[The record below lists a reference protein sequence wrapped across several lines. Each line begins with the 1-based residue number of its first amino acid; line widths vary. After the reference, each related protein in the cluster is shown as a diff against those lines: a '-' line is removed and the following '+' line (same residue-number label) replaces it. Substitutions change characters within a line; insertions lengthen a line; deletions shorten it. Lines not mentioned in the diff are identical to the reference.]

1 MNFQEKK
8 HFKKT
13 SYMISNINKYLT
25 ETYND
30 NFNIL
35 RSFMYASWND

>member
-1 MNFQEKK
+1 
-8 HFKKT
+8 
-13 SYMISNINKYLT
+13 MIPNINKYLT

-35 RSFMYASWND
+35 RTLMYASWND